1 MTGPARRGSGKRRA
15 PSEAEILDAALALL
29 DAGGLA
35 GASIR
40 RIAAAVEA
48 PPGAVYTYF
57 PDRTA
62 VVRALVERLLGEVDR
77 ASPGTGNQQW
87 RATVEAVALA
97 LRERLAAHPGV
108 VPLLVSGP
116 MDGPNA
122 LLLRERLL
130 GLLNDAGVAGESGTR
145 GAYVLM
151 VYVLGSVTLEVAD
164 APFPGLLPPEG
175 ERIAAR
181 RAAFAAIPAD
191 AYPRTAAATDVM
203 ATWTGTKQY
212 LWGLRRVLN
221 GLVGPELQ

>member
-1 MTGPARRGSGKRRA
+1 MAGPARRESGKRRA

-40 RIAAAVEA
+40 RIAAAVGA

-77 ASPGTGNQQW
+77 ASPETGNQPW
-87 RATVEAVALA
+87 RDTLEAVALT

-130 GLLNDAGVAGESGTR
+130 GVLYDAGIAGESGAR
-145 GAYVLM
+145 GAYVVM
-151 VYVLGSVTLEVAD
+151 VYVLGSVTLEVVD
-164 APFPGLLPPEG
+164 VPFPGALPPEA

-181 RAAFAAIPAD
+181 RAVLAGIPAD
-191 AYPRTAAATDVM
+191 IYPRTAEAADVM
-203 ATWTGTKQY
+203 ATWTGTEQY